1 MRDRCIRARGVRIAS
16 IQDVSLAG
24 VARHSAGRSNK
35 EAEAMKKTLVHT
47 LTAVA
52 AAAILI
58 AGCCS
63 GAEPAPEQKAGEAT
77 KAAPGETAIK
87 QAAEAKKHLY
97 ILFYGE
103 DKETTGTARKSLEAI
118 VAKMADVAQCV
129 ALERDAPAQKAL
141 VEKYGLK
148 AAPLPLVLVLAPN
161 GAITMGCLAQ
171 DINEERLRDGIA
183 SPCQQN
189 CMKALQDKKIV
200 VVCAYD
206 KTIAADDPSVKAV
219 ADFHADAKYAQLT
232 EVVKV
237 DPADAA
243 EARFVEQ
250 LKVDAKTALT
260 TIVLAPPR
268 TLLKTFTGPVTK
280 AALEGA
286 LKSGSG

>member
-1 MRDRCIRARGVRIAS
+1 MVE
-16 IQDVSLAG
+16 SLE
-24 VARHSAGRSNK
+24 K
-35 EAEAMKKTLVHT
+35 EIEAMKKTLVHA
-47 LTAVA
+47 LTAVV
-52 AAAILI
+52 AAAILT
-58 AGCCS
+58 AGCGS
-63 GAEPAPEQKAGEAT
+63 GAEPAPEQKTGDAPKAASGEA
-77 KAAPGETAIK
+77 AIK

-103 DKETTGTARKSLEAI
+103 DKEAAGTARTSLEAI

-129 ALERDAPAQKAL
+129 ALDRDAPAQKAL

-148 AAPLPLVLVLAPN
+148 AAPMPLVLVLAPN
-161 GAITMGCLAQ
+161 GAVTMGCLAQ
-171 DINEERLRDGIA
+171 DMNEDKLRAGIV
-183 SPCQQN
+183 SPCQQQ
-189 CMKALQDKKIV
+189 CLKALQDNKIV

-219 ADFHADAKYAQLT
+219 NDFHADAKYAQLT

-243 EARFVEQ
+243 EEKFLKQ
-250 LKVDAKTALT
+250 LEVDPKTAMT

-268 TLLKTFTGPVTK
+268 TLLKTFIGAVAK
-280 AALEGA
+280 GEIEGA